1 MANQRGKNKP
11 RPWQA
16 NGEEE
21 VSFGTWLRR
30 QREVREIGLREIADA
45 SKISLRYL
53 EAFEQDRFDVLPAVV
68 FARGFLRE
76 YAKYVGLD
84 ADEAVNRFLA
94 AYRDSESG
102 EEVEP
107 QRPERAGS
115 NQWLYNLLMFVAVAA
130 VLVLIAVVAFKAE
143 RRRKETGEPVAA
155 AALPPAPA
163 AGVER
168 LPAAAAPSPAVPPP
182 AEAAA
187 AQVAPSSEKPP
198 AAAAESPPAEPPP
211 GAQSAPPPASTAPL
225 VVTLDFADSCWVE
238 ARLDGKRSQ
247 QQQYSRGESLR
258 LEAQDSV
265 DLTLGNAPGV
275 QIFVN
280 GKRYAPELGSSKVLR
295 GLKIDLATAKAIA
308 GGP

>member
-155 AALPPAPA
+155 AALPPAP
-163 AGVER
+163 
-168 LPAAAAPSPAVPPP
+168 
-182 AEAAA
+182 
-187 AQVAPSSEKPP
+187 
-198 AAAAESPPAEPPP
+198 
-211 GAQSAPPPASTAPL
+211 
-225 VVTLDFADSCWVE
+225 
-238 ARLDGKRSQ
+238 
-247 QQQYSRGESLR
+247 
-258 LEAQDSV
+258 
-265 DLTLGNAPGV
+265 
-275 QIFVN
+275 
-280 GKRYAPELGSSKVLR
+280 
-295 GLKIDLATAKAIA
+295 
-308 GGP
+308 